1 MLYFSL
7 ANEENGFCERLLFLV
22 FLLVASDSS
31 IIDNFSVMYFLIL
44 RVFFSL
50 AMLKGLLM
58 VSYIFSRMF
67 FFRYFFNYSAESSS
81 ACYSTLKRLSSY
93 V

>member
-7 ANEENGFCERLLFLV
+7 TKEEKGFWERLLFLS
-22 FLLVASDSS
+22 FLLEVSDSS
-31 IIDNFSVMYFLIL
+31 MIDSFSVMYFLML

-58 VSYIFSRMF
+58 V
-67 FFRYFFNYSAESSS
+67 
-81 ACYSTLKRLSSY
+81 
-93 V
+93 

>member
-7 ANEENGFCERLLFLV
+7 TKEEKGFCERLLFLL
-22 FLLVASDSS
+22 FLLEASDSS
-31 IIDNFSVMYFLIL
+31 IMDNFSVMYFLML

-58 VSYIFSRMF
+58 VS
-67 FFRYFFNYSAESSS
+67 
-81 ACYSTLKRLSSY
+81 
-93 V
+93 